1 MIYSLDPFT
10 YSPRGIGSLCAGC
23 SPQNGLGV
31 VYSLDPFAYSQ
42 RGMGSLGLDAT
53 RQAAMDKIVQGIVAK
68 GDNCNDYLTWV
79 DTYTR
84 LSQKDKKKETLVAA
98 RELASLFQQKYN
110 ECVEKK
116 ATAAVQ
122 AALGTGTTPTPTP
135 IPTTPIPTTPITP
148 TLPVIAT
155 TTGIVPAAVTAAQN
169 LLQQYAASQQGQAQA
184 VASVPQ
190 PAPVQQPAP
199 AGWMTPK
206 TLLMIGGG
214 VLAVGLVIYL
224 MRRK

>member
-23 SPQNGLGV
+23 SPQNGLGM

-42 RGMGSLGLDAT
+42 RGMGSLGLDAA
-53 RQAAMDKIVQGIVAK
+53 RQSVMDKIVQGIVAK

-122 AALGTGTTPTPTP
+122 VALGTGTTPTPTP
-135 IPTTPIPTTPITP
+135 TPTTPITP

-155 TTGIVPAAVTAAQN
+155 TTGIVPAAVTAAQS
-169 LLQQYAASQQGQAQA
+169 LLQQYAASQGQPQV
-184 VASVPQ
+184 VAAAPQ
-190 PAPVQQPAP
+190 PAPVQQAAP
-199 AGWMTPK
+199 TGWMTPK

-214 VLAVGLVIYL
+214 VLAVGLIIYL